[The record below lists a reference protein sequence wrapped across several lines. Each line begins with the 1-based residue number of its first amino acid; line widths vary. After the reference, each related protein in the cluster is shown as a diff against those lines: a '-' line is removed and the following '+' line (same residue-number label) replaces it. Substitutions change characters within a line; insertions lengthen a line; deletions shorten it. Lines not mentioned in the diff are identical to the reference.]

1 LLLLPP
7 TAIDDGVVLIVEEAH
22 TAQSLNKSLSPC
34 SSSNSEKWLLDDFR
48 CSDDGSELS
57 LTAST
62 LLLLLIPDED
72 AATND
77 EDLDD
82 DDDRRIR
89 RRAEDRGG

>member
-7 TAIDDGVVLIVEEAH
+7 TAIDDGVVLLIVEEAH

-72 AATND
+72 TETND

-82 DDDRRIR
+82 DNRRIR
-89 RRAEDRGG
+89 RRDEDRGG